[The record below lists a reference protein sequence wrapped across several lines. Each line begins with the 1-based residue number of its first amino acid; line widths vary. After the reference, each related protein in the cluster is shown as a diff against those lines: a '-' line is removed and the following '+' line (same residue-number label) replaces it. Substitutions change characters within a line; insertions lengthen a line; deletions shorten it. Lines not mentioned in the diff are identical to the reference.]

1 MNDSN
6 GVREG
11 REELGILCLRYLYYT
26 GSDAVLFENR
36 LRL

>member
-6 GVREG
+6 VREG